1 MVQSNKLLLSNTV
14 YKLCRVKYVI
24 CCLTLFQKLDNAIA
38 ELLDTS
44 EPLIHNIYG
53 YGSQGLINLMLTGQ
67 AVPHVWDHDKD
78 VGGLS
83 MPILAIASVLT
94 KLIEENMNGN

>member
-1 MVQSNKLLLSNTV
+1 MRITFIVS
-14 YKLCRVKYVI
+14 
-24 CCLTLFQKLDNAIA
+24 QKLVNVIA

-44 EPLIHNIYG
+44 EPLIHNTYG

-83 MPILAIASVLT
+83 
-94 KLIEENMNGN
+94 K